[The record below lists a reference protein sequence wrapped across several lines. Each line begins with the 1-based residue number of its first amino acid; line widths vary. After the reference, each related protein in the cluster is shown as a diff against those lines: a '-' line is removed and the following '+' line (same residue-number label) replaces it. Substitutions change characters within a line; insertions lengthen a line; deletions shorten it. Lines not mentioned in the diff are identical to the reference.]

1 MLKDSHG
8 RTINYLRL
16 AVTDRCN
23 LRCQYCMPEQG
34 LNWASSS
41 QLLSL
46 DEMMKLLRIASSLG
60 IHKLRYTGGEPFLR
74 KDFPQLMKMVHE
86 EKLFSSVSITT
97 NGVLTAPFLEDIID
111 CNIEQVNLSLDTLDR
126 ERFNQITRRDHFDQ
140 VMHTLHLLEQSA
152 VKVKINAVIMDGVND
167 QDIFPLAAYTRDHAV
182 DVRFIEEMPFNGHGH
197 FHGIRWNY
205 KAIIDEVKNHF
216 PSLEKIKDAANSTSL
231 NYSIEG
237 HRGHVGV
244 IPAYTRSFCGS
255 CNRLRVTAK
264 GTLKTCLYSAD
275 GYSLKEALANES
287 DEVIAEIIQHQIS
300 HKAIDGI
307 AASSQTIS
315 TSMAEIGG

>member
-1 MLKDSHG
+1 MLIDSHG

-60 IHKLRYTGGEPFLR
+60 IEKLRYTGGEPFLR

-111 CNIEQVNLSLDTLDR
+111 CEIEQVNLSLDTLDR
-126 ERFNQITRRDHFDQ
+126 ERFNLITRRDHFDQ
-140 VMHTLHLLEQSA
+140 VMHTLDLLQQSP

-167 QDIFPLAAYTRDHAV
+167 QDIFPLAAYTLDHSV
-182 DVRFIEEMPFNGHGH
+182 DVRFIEEMPFNGNGH

-205 KAIIDEVKNHF
+205 KAIMDEVKNHF
-216 PSLEKIKDAANSTSL
+216 PSLEKIEDPAHSTSL
-231 NYSIEG
+231 NYKIEG
-237 HRGHVGV
+237 HRGNIGV

-275 GYSLKEALANES
+275 GYSLKEALATEE
-287 DEVIAEIIQHQIS
+287 DGVIAEIIKNQIS